1 MNFDNLKDAWA
12 QEPDNTGAIP
22 LSLSGSTTSAI
33 RRLRKNMRAEFFW
46 TMGGLGATLA
56 FLLIW
61 KRTSILTFYAAFFLF
76 LQAGYYFTRFFLFY
90 RRTASYDI
98 GLRKSLRKFAYELE
112 LNMEIYKTYSFC
124 VTPVACLLWLALLDS
139 ATGLVHP
146 YFSASLPTS
155 TRTLVWLLGTLL
167 CTPLFTMFCLRFH
180 LWTQYGRYLKELKG
194 VLDDLEE

>member
-22 LSLSGSTTSAI
+22 FSFSGSTTSAI

-46 TMGGLGATLA
+46 TMGCLGATLV
-56 FLLIW
+56 FLFIW
-61 KRTSILTFYAAFFLF
+61 RRGHISTLTFYAAFFLF

-124 VTPVACLLWLALLDS
+124 VTPIACLLWMSLL
-139 ATGLVHP
+139 HP
-146 YFSASLPTS
+146 YFNADLPTS
-155 TRTLVWLLGTLL
+155 TRTLIWLVGTLL
-167 CTPLFTMFCLRFH
+167 CAPLFTMYCLRFH